1 MIWLFRFKKKII
13 ISFVNFINSNA
24 IIMPLKVIK
33 LGVFYGRSDEIRAL
47 NMLSGKV
54 SI

>member
-1 MIWLFRFKKKII
+1 
-13 ISFVNFINSNA
+13 
-24 IIMPLKVIK
+24 MPLKIIK

-54 SI
+54 SILLIRKKIDT